1 MIGLFKIFDAHIHF
15 YSHAYFRFLVRQ
27 KTNRLDLAAELKNL
41 ATKGRIEIPGEDPV
55 ILAKRWIEII
65 DKWKIERALLFSSI
79 PGDED
84 SVVKAVQAFPTRFAG
99 IFSIDPNSNLLMSNA
114 EKRLRTDKLRGILL
128 TPSLFHISVND
139 SWLDPL
145 FQLCQDTKAIVF
157 AQFGKVTIKPREYAG
172 MQTYANEDYSNPKDL
187 IPVAKKY
194 PGIRF
199 VIPHFGG
206 GRLDEMLEVGK
217 EAPNVYV
224 DSAGSNSWLADH
236 PSKPDLR
243 TVFQKTLAVYGA
255 GRVLFGSASG
265 MFPRG
270 YRYDIVDNQ
279 TKLIQEMRIP
289 LSDGKK
295 IFYENAA
302 ALVDVHPGS

>member
-1 MIGLFKIFDAHIHF
+1 MIGLFKIFDAHVHF
-15 YSHAYFRFLVRQ
+15 YSNAYFRFLVRQ
-27 KTNRLDLAAELKNL
+27 KTNRLDINAELKNL

-65 DKWKIERALLFSSI
+65 DKWKIERMMLFSSI

-99 IFSIDPNSNLLMSNA
+99 IFTVDPNSNLLMPNA
-114 EKRLRTDKLRGILL
+114 EKRLKQDKLRGILL
-128 TPSLFHISVND
+128 CPSVYHISVND

-145 FQLCQDTKAIVF
+145 YQLCQEAKAIVF
-157 AQFGKVTIKPREYAG
+157 TQFGKVTIKPREYAG
-172 MQTYANEDYSNPKDL
+172 MQSYVNDDFSNPKDL
-187 IPVAKKY
+187 VPVAQKY
-194 PGIRF
+194 PAIRF

-206 GRLDEMLEVGK
+206 GRFEETLEVGK
-217 EAPNVYV
+217 ECTNVYV
-224 DSAGSNSWLADH
+224 DTAGSNSWMAEH
-236 PSKPDLR
+236 PSKPDFR
-243 TVFQKTLAVYGA
+243 TVFQKTLAAFGA
-255 GRVLFGSASG
+255 ARVLFGSASG

-279 TKLIQEMRIP
+279 TKLVQEMRIP
-289 LSDGKK
+289 LGETKK

-302 ALVDVHPGS
+302 ALVEA

>member
-1 MIGLFKIFDAHIHF
+1 MIGLFKIFDAHVHF
-15 YSHAYFRFLVRQ
+15 YSNAYFRFLVRQ
-27 KTNRLDLAAELKNL
+27 KTNRLDINAELKNL

-65 DKWKIERALLFSSI
+65 DKWKIERMMLFSSI

-99 IFSIDPNSNLLMSNA
+99 IFTVDPNSNLLIVNA
-114 EKRLRTDKLRGILL
+114 EKRLKQDGLRGLL
-128 TPSLFHISVND
+128 LSPSVYHISVND

-145 FQLCQDTKAIVF
+145 YQLCQDAKAIVF
-157 AQFGKVTIKPREYAG
+157 TQFGKVTIKPREYAG
-172 MQTYANEDYSNPKDL
+172 MQSYVDEDFSNPKDL

-194 PGIRF
+194 PAIRF

-206 GRLDEMLEVGK
+206 GRFEETLEVGK
-217 EAPNVYV
+217 ECTNVYI
-224 DSAGSNSWLADH
+224 DTAGSNSWMAEH
-236 PSKPDLR
+236 SSKPDLR
-243 TVFQKTLAVYGA
+243 TVFQKTLAAFGA
-255 GRVLFGSASG
+255 ARVLFGSASG

-279 TKLIQEMRIP
+279 TKLVQEMRIP
-289 LSDGKK
+289 LGEAKK

-302 ALVDVHPGS
+302 ALVEP